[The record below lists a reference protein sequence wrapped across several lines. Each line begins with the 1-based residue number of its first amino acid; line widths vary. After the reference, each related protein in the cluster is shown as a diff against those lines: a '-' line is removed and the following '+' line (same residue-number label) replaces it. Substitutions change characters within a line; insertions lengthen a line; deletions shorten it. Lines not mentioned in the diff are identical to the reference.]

1 MKKGII
7 LALGLAIGGAAL
19 LTGCKSQQYNI
30 PIQPKWQG
38 APYHI
43 SFDTQATKP
52 SPAGITIPII
62 KYTANPD
69 AVERRATLVMRIE
82 PVGAA
87 KDRPM
92 MNQIV
97 MGAVDMH
104 GAEGALPADY
114 MEEADKGLVSLLD
127 AYGIKGKVKVSVL
140 LAKSSINSQ
149 PGEDEINEKRLSDW
163 LPAELDF
170 KKPHRTR

>member
-1 MKKGII
+1 
-7 LALGLAIGGAAL
+7 
-19 LTGCKSQQYNI
+19 
-30 PIQPKWQG
+30 
-38 APYHI
+38 
-43 SFDTQATKP
+43 
-52 SPAGITIPII
+52 
-62 KYTANPD
+62 
-69 AVERRATLVMRIE
+69 MRIE

-140 LAKSSINSQ
+140 LVKSSINSQ

-163 LPAELDF
+163 LPVELDF